1 MRAAPEP
8 FLFPAS
14 PSPRLLL
21 QTKRRA
27 LYLFPRRVFFYP
39 RARELN
45 RRERPEGECTRG
57 KRCRAGKK
65 KLDAAIS
72 SLTRLFPFSHPG
84 TNHDFSLSSHSA
96 LSLSPGHVQPQAPTG
111 PGHLGPARGPHRP
124 HIQNRGAPQG
134 RRQVE
139 KRERKRGKKRK
150 ERTTTEEEKKRE
162 KLTTHFFSSKLPPPP
177 LLFIKQARE
186 TASGAQPSVRSG
198 PRSSPRRSTGG
209 SCSSTP
215 PTLTGSSEGS
225 SAAARRSGERRRRR
239 RTGPPLLLLPLRP
252 SRGRPSPA
260 AASSSAA
267 TTTST
272 GPPPTPGPARPSR
285 TRS

>member
-45 RRERPEGECTRG
+45 RRERPEGECTRR

-150 ERTTTEEEKKRE
+150 ERTTTEEEE
-162 KLTTHFFSSKLPPPP
+162 KTGKNSPLTFSLPNSPLPPSFSSNRHGRPHP
-177 LLFIKQARE
+177 
-186 TASGAQPSVRSG
+186 VRS
-198 PRSSPRRSTGG
+198 R
-209 SCSSTP
+209 
-215 PTLTGSSEGS
+215 L
-225 SAAARRSGERRRRR
+225 
-239 RTGPPLLLLPLRP
+239 
-252 SRGRPSPA
+252 
-260 AASSSAA
+260 
-267 TTTST
+267 
-272 GPPPTPGPARPSR
+272 
-285 TRS
+285 

>member
-139 KRERKRGKKRK
+139 KRK
-150 ERTTTEEEKKRE
+150 EKRE
-162 KLTTHFFSSKLPPPP
+162 KAKRENDDGRRKKTGKNSPLTFSLPNSPLPPSFSSNRHGRPHP
-177 LLFIKQARE
+177 
-186 TASGAQPSVRSG
+186 VRS
-198 PRSSPRRSTGG
+198 R
-209 SCSSTP
+209 
-215 PTLTGSSEGS
+215 L
-225 SAAARRSGERRRRR
+225 
-239 RTGPPLLLLPLRP
+239 
-252 SRGRPSPA
+252 
-260 AASSSAA
+260 
-267 TTTST
+267 
-272 GPPPTPGPARPSR
+272 
-285 TRS
+285 